1 MDQAFDI
8 RAILRMQ
15 SLLLTIVRLIFD
27 RKHMKNL
34 SLQKLGRSI
43 VTQHDED
50 NSLLEQLIFG
60 CPDE

>member
-1 MDQAFDI
+1 MDQALDI

-15 SLLLTIVRLIFD
+15 SLLLTIVRVFFD
-27 RKHMKNL
+27 RKHMKSL

-43 VTQHDED
+43 ETQQDEG
-50 NSLLEQLIFG
+50 NSLLEQLIYG

>member
-1 MDQAFDI
+1 MDQAFGI

-15 SLLLTIVRLIFD
+15 SLLLTIVRLFFD

>member
-15 SLLLTIVRLIFD
+15 SLLLTIVRLFFD